1 MAEPRSIDPL
11 LDRTICEVVLLFSN
25 TFFGDRDYHATS
37 SFDLSE
43 AWSIDLLG
51 LELEVENARRDL
63 IRFVFVNGFGSIL
76 GRFETDIY

>member
-1 MAEPRSIDPL
+1 MHRIGILAVGGAKIDRSIAGPNNL
-11 LDRTICEVVLLFSN
+11 LSGSSISN

-51 LELEVENARRDL
+51 LEPEVENARREL
-63 IRFVFVNGFGSIL
+63 I
-76 GRFETDIY
+76 